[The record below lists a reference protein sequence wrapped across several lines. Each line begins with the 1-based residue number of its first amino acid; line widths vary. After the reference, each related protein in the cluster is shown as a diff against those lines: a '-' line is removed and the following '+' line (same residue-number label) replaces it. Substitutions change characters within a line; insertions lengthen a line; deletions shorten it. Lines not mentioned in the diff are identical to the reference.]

1 MNGAEYR
8 SVLQKGESVF
18 EDRKSEFFSFAAPVG
33 NEDEAIAFVRGIR
46 AAYPDARHCVYAY
59 ILREN
64 NAMRYTDDGEPQG
77 TAGMPTLDAMRKR
90 GITDCVVAT
99 VRYFGGILLGTGGL
113 VHAYTA
119 AASAA
124 LDAAIPVAYATYCFG
139 IWSFSYADHCR
150 LLPLL
155 ANYDARA
162 EKTEFTD
169 TVTVTVSV
177 PLSRNEEWKRAVT
190 DATGGR
196 AVLLSEEK
204 KFDYRK

>member
-1 MNGAEYR
+1 MSGANYR
-8 SVLQKGESVF
+8 SVLQKGEAVF
-18 EDRKSEFFSFAAPVG
+18 EDRKSEFLSFAAPVVS
-33 NEDEAIAFVRGIR
+33 EEEAISFVKGIR

-119 AASAA
+119 AACAA
-124 LDAAIPVAYATYCFG
+124 LDAAIPVTYATYCFG
-139 IWSFSYADHCR
+139 VWSFSYADHCR
-150 LLPLL
+150 IPPLFE
-155 ANYDARA
+155 NYDARA
-162 EKTEFTD
+162 EKTDFTD

-177 PLSRNEEWKRAVT
+177 PQEQNEAWKKAVT

-196 AVLLSEEK
+196 AILLSEEK